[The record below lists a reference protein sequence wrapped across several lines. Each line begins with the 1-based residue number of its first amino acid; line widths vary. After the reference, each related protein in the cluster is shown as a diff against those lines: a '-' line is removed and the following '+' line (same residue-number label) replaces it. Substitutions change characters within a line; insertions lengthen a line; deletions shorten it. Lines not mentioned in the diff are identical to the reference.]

1 MGEGMKSN
9 AKLDDWVP
17 KTEVGK
23 MVKSGQI
30 NSIEEIFRIGKKILE
45 PEIVD
50 YLLPNLEAETLEIR
64 TTQRMT
70 DCGRKTQYRAVV
82 IVGDKNG
89 HVGIGMA
96 KSEEAK
102 PAIENATKKAKL
114 NIIYVPRGNGS
125 WEDTYKSPHS
135 IPIKTKG
142 KEGSVE
148 VVLKPAPR
156 GIGIAANQIVRKVL
170 TYAGVKNVWSF
181 ARGRTRNILNMAK
194 ACIKALDALNKL
206 KYRGDWS
213 EMGSRGEEI
222 ANLKAELKVQKA

>member
-1 MGEGMKSN
+1 MKLKN
-9 AKLDDWVP
+9 IVNIENWEP

-23 MVKSGQI
+23 LVKSGQLT
-30 NSIEEIFRIGKKILE
+30 SIEDIFTQGKKILE

-50 YLLPNLEAETLEIR
+50 FLLPNLEAETLEIR

-89 HVGIGMA
+89 HVGLGVG

-102 PAIENATKKAKL
+102 PAIESATKKAKI
-114 NIIYVPRGNGS
+114 NIISVPRGNGS

-170 TYAGVKNVWSF
+170 YYAGVKNVWSF
-181 ARGRTRNILNMAK
+181 SRGRTRNILNVAR
-194 ACIKALDALNKL
+194 ATINALDNLNKIRY
-206 KYRGDWS
+206 KGDWS

-222 ANLKAELKVQKA
+222 AKLKASFEKS